1 MNFTNITNDT
11 DILFSTFNYDTPI
24 TALLIVSFALVFLL
38 CIIGNSIVCIVIIR
52 TPKLRTVTNYFILNL
67 AVSDLLVAI
76 FCTPFTLV
84 YHVLTEYPFGE
95 VMCKLTPL
103 VQGISVAASVFTL
116 LAIAYDRYKAIVF
129 PTETRMSLRTMKKL
143 LVAVWFFAVAIMIP
157 HVFNMHLIRHHSGL
171 YHYDFC
177 VEIWPDLMFHKIY
190 TILLMSL
197 VYIGPLVFVSY
208 LYGRIVY
215 RIWYRPNPSNDHAAA
230 TGPNHRVRQEE
241 FVGAVP
247 KRRVRVIKM
256 LILVVVLF
264 TLSWLPLYTLWIL
277 HDFVDLPE
285 SVRLFIDINIFPAAH
300 WLAYSNSC
308 VNPLVYGFYN
318 SNIRQKIL
326 SIFSRDNT
334 NDRVMNLKK
343 GPIEAHPLS
352 ERNRNRRMS
361 NRRVT
366 IVHETAL

>member
-11 DILFSTFNYDTPI
+11 YPDVLFSTFNYETPI

-38 CIIGNSIVCIVIIR
+38 CVIGNSIVCFVIIR

-67 AVSDLLVAI
+67 AVSDLLLAI

-95 VMCKLTPL
+95 VMCKLTPF

-129 PTETRMSLRTMKKL
+129 PTETRMSIRTMQKL
-143 LVAVWFFAVAIMIP
+143 LVAVWLLAVVIMIP
-157 HVFNMHLIRHHSGL
+157 QVFNMHLRDLASAT
-171 YHYDFC
+171 FC
-177 VEIWPDLMFHKIY
+177 VEIWPDVMFHKIY
-190 TILLMSL
+190 TVLLMCF
-197 VYIGPLVFVSY
+197 VYIGPLVCVSY
-208 LYGRIVY
+208 LYSRIVY

-285 SVRLFIDINIFPAAH
+285 SVRRFIDMNIFPAAH

-326 SIFSRDNT
+326 SMFSCDNK
-334 NDRVMNLKK
+334 NDCVLRMKK
-343 GPIEAHPLS
+343 APAEAHPLP
-352 ERNRNRRMS
+352 EQQYHRRAS
-361 NRRVT
+361 GRRVN
-366 IVHETAL
+366 IVQETAL

>member
-1 MNFTNITNDT
+1 
-11 DILFSTFNYDTPI
+11 
-24 TALLIVSFALVFLL
+24 
-38 CIIGNSIVCIVIIR
+38 
-52 TPKLRTVTNYFILNL
+52 
-67 AVSDLLVAI
+67 
-76 FCTPFTLV
+76 
-84 YHVLTEYPFGE
+84 
-95 VMCKLTPL
+95 MCKLTPL

-143 LVAVWFFAVAIMIP
+143 LVAVWFFAVVIMIP
-157 HVFNMHLIRHHSGL
+157 QVFNIHLLR
-171 YHYDFC
+171 YHNGPYQHDFC
-177 VEIWPDLMFHKIY
+177 LEIWPDRLFHKIY
-190 TILLMSL
+190 TALLMSL

-208 LYGRIVY
+208 LYGRVVH
-215 RIWYRPNPSNDHAAA
+215 RIWYRPNPSNDHAVA

-285 SVRLFIDINIFPAAH
+285 SVRKFIDSYIFPAAH
-300 WLAYSNSC
+300 WLAYSNGC

-326 SIFSRDNT
+326 SIFSRDNKK
-334 NDRVMNLKK
+334 DCVMKMKK
-343 GPIEAHPLS
+343 EPDEAQPMS
-352 ERNRNRRMS
+352 ERKRERRMS